1 MSINYDIVKQ
11 YLDKQRIKAVEIYD
25 FSKKKVKYSDKITG
39 WKINTF
45 KGDEEVTRAYLLA
58 KLTNEL
64 GYKLENIEIEREY
77 DIGRPK
83 VNKPRNDVLVK
94 YDNSE
99 DIFLY
104 IEVKSPD
111 QYNPDDDTIEK
122 QLFNLASQ
130 EIGKGRKVKYLVL
143 YTIDT
148 KTTNI
153 EDKCIVIDY
162 ENYKTYEQW
171 NKERISTN
179 QIPALYGKSLK
190 KPYVKASDNDLKK
203 DFTHEQLNSL
213 RKRLHDILWG
223 GGSIDD
229 NEIFSSLVN
238 IILAKIQDESE
249 KADGE
254 TYEFQIFTTK
264 DGEDLEPDHEI
275 FNRLNNLY
283 RRALEK
289 RLNILDKNRLQ
300 KSFIVDENKF
310 PLSKLKY
317 VVSELEGLSFVD
329 GKNSL
334 DGKDI
339 LGDFFEGII
348 REGFKQTK
356 GQFFT
361 PINIVRFI
369 LWGLKLDELVI
380 NKINND
386 CDLPYMI
393 DPSAGSGTFLIEYM
407 KFVTEVVKRRF
418 KNSIR
423 LTRDVEDKLQKW
435 FYPDHRENRWAETY
449 IYGIEHNFNL
459 GTATKVNMI
468 LHGDGSSNIFVK
480 DGLLPFEQYN
490 KETEPN
496 VLNKFEK
503 CDLYEN
509 KNVNEKFDVIITNPP
524 FSVDFDNDT
533 KRFMRQT
540 FIFADKKNSEN
551 LFIERYYQL
560 LKPNGRLCAVLPE
573 SVFDTGENK
582 YIRLFIY
589 KYFKV
594 KAIISL
600 PQLTFEP
607 FTTTKTSLLFAQK
620 KTKEEIK
627 LWNDLWDKYSKEWAN
642 LKTRCENLLSVY
654 LEGKDRSKLKSIKDL
669 SNEQEIKVI
678 KRLLKDYIEED
689 DNLLSSEELIRKYQD
704 EIKELCT
711 YDKETK
717 EVFGYVNTWW
727 VFGEVAKEL
736 NYPIFM
742 AEVENVGYKR
752 TKRGENPMPNELF
765 REGEIIYPDGTKKWG
780 ILVDDGVKETA
791 LDFVRDIKWD

>member
-11 YLDKQRIKAVEIYD
+11 YLDKQRIKDVEIYD

-190 KPYVKASDNDLKK
+190 KPYVKGSDNDLKK

-229 NEIFSSLVN
+229 NEIFSFLVN

-418 KNSIR
+418 TNQIR
-423 LTRDVEDKLQKW
+423 ITRDIEDKLQKW

-468 LHGDGSSNIFVK
+468 LHGDGSSNISVK

>member
-190 KPYVKASDNDLKK
+190 KPYVKGSDNDLKK

-229 NEIFSSLVN
+229 NEIFSFLVN

-418 KNSIR
+418 TNQIR
-423 LTRDVEDKLQKW
+423 ITRDIEDKLQKW

-468 LHGDGSSNIFVK
+468 LHGDGSSNISVK

>member
-190 KPYVKASDNDLKK
+190 KPYVKGSDNDLKK

-229 NEIFSSLVN
+229 NEIFSFLVN

-418 KNSIR
+418 TNQIR
-423 LTRDVEDKLQKW
+423 ITRDIEDKLQKW

-689 DNLLSSEELIRKYQD
+689 DNLLSSEELIRKYQG

>member
-190 KPYVKASDNDLKK
+190 KPYVKGSDNDFLK

-229 NEIFSSLVN
+229 NEIFSFLVN

-418 KNSIR
+418 TNQIR
-423 LTRDVEDKLQKW
+423 ITRDIEDKLQKW

>member
-190 KPYVKASDNDLKK
+190 KPYVKGSDNDLKK

-418 KNSIR
+418 TNQIR
-423 LTRDVEDKLQKW
+423 ITRDIEDKLQKW

>member
-190 KPYVKASDNDLKK
+190 KPYVKGSDNDLKK

-264 DGEDLEPDHEI
+264 DGEDLEPYHEI

-393 DPSAGSGTFLIEYM
+393 DSSAGSGTFLIEYM

-418 KNSIR
+418 TNQIR
-423 LTRDVEDKLQKW
+423 ITRDIEDKLQKW

-620 KTKEEIK
+620 KTKEELK

-654 LEGKDRSKLKSIKDL
+654 LEGKDRSKLKSINDL

-678 KRLLKDYIEED
+678 KRLLKDYIEKD

>member
-11 YLDKQRIKAVEIYD
+11 YLDKQKIKAVEIYN
-25 FSKKKVKYSDKITG
+25 FPKKIVKYSDKITG

-94 YDNSE
+94 YDNNE

-162 ENYKTYEQW
+162 ENYKTYELW

-179 QIPALYGKSLK
+179 QIPALYGKPLK
-190 KPYVKASDNDLKK
+190 KPYVKGSDNDLKK

-275 FNRLNNLY
+275 FNRLNSLY

-289 RLNILDKNRLQ
+289 RLNILNKNILQ
-300 KSFIVDENKF
+300 KSFIIDENKF

-369 LWGLKLDELVI
+369 LWGLKLDEFVI
-380 NKINND
+380 NKINNV

-418 KNSIR
+418 KNKIR
-423 LTRDVEDKLQKW
+423 ITRDIEDKLQKW

-480 DGLLPFEQYN
+480 DGLLPFDQYN

-533 KRFMRQT
+533 KRFMSQT
-540 FIFADKKNSEN
+540 FMFADKKNSEN

-627 LWNDLWDKYSKEWAN
+627 LWNNLWDKYSKEWAN

-736 NYPIFM
+736 NYSIFM
-742 AEVENVGYKR
+742 TEVENVGYKR

-765 REGEIIYPDGTKKWG
+765 REGGIIYPDGTKKWG
-780 ILVDDGVKETA
+780 ILVNDGVKETA

>member
-190 KPYVKASDNDLKK
+190 KPYVKGSDNDLKK

-264 DGEDLEPDHEI
+264 DGEDLEPYHEI

-393 DPSAGSGTFLIEYM
+393 DSSAGSGTFLIEYM

-418 KNSIR
+418 TNQIR
-423 LTRDVEDKLQKW
+423 ITRDIEDKLQKW

-654 LEGKDRSKLKSIKDL
+654 LEGKDRSKLKSINDL

-678 KRLLKDYIEED
+678 KRLLKDYIEKD

>member
-190 KPYVKASDNDLKK
+190 KPYVKGSDNDLKK

-264 DGEDLEPDHEI
+264 DGEDLEPNHEI

-418 KNSIR
+418 TNQIR
-423 LTRDVEDKLQKW
+423 ITRDIEDKLQKW

>member
-190 KPYVKASDNDLKK
+190 KPYVKGSDNDLKK

-418 KNSIR
+418 TNQIR
-423 LTRDVEDKLQKW
+423 ITRDIEDKLQKW

-711 YDKETK
+711 YDKKTK

>member
-190 KPYVKASDNDLKK
+190 KPYVKGSDNDLKK

-229 NEIFSSLVN
+229 NEIFSFLVN

-418 KNSIR
+418 TNQIR
-423 LTRDVEDKLQKW
+423 ITRDIEDKLQKW

>member
-190 KPYVKASDNDLKK
+190 KPYVKGSDNDLKK

-418 KNSIR
+418 TNQIR
-423 LTRDVEDKLQKW
+423 ITRDIEDKLQKW

-742 AEVENVGYKR
+742 AEVGNVGYKR